1 MIEDKI
7 MTTEKDREKIK
18 IMEQVI
24 KKLITMN
31 EAASILSISY
41 RQVKRLKKAYISKGD
56 AGLIH
61 KSRGKPSNR
70 KLPED
75 FTKGI
80 LELYKTRYIGFGPTL
95 ASEKL
100 EKDGYKIDHETLRK
114 LLIKEGLWEL
124 KRKRE
129 QHRERRERKRHFGE
143 MVQID
148 GSHHKWFGDEH
159 EMNCLFNL
167 VDDATKTTLSQM
179 DTGETTD
186 IAMTTLW
193 EWINKFGIPQ
203 SLYCDRKNVFVTDRE
218 PTVEEQL
225 RNEEPLT
232 FFGKACKKLGIRI
245 IVANSPQA
253 KGRVERNHAV
263 YQDRFVKELKLLNI
277 KDIDSANKLLKTSFV
292 DELNNKFSIDPIND
306 VDYHKD
312 VPKDLD
318 LRTVFCYEY
327 DRKVSNDWVI
337 QFEKRYFQITKKN
350 KFLPRSGSKVIV
362 SVWLDKSIHIYY
374 NNVELNYEE
383 ITNMTTAF
391 KKVS

>member
-1 MIEDKI
+1 

-18 IMEQVI
+18 VMDQVV
-24 KKLITMN
+24 KKLITMT
-31 EAASILSISY
+31 EAASKLSLSY
-41 RQVKRLKKAYISKGD
+41 RQVKRLKKAFISKGD
-56 AGLIH
+56 VGLIH
-61 KSRGKPSNR
+61 KSRGKTSNR
-70 KLPED
+70 KFSSD
-75 FTKGI
+75 FIYSI
-80 LELYKTRYIGFGPTL
+80 LELYKTRYEGFGPTL

-114 LLIKEGLWEL
+114 LLINEGLWEL
-124 KRKRE
+124 KRKRSK
-129 QHRERRERKRHFGE
+129 HRKRRERKHHFGE

-148 GSHHKWFGDEH
+148 GSHHKWFGDDG
-159 EMNCLFNL
+159 EMSCLLNL
-167 VDDATKTTLSQM
+167 VDDATKTTLSLM
-179 DTGETTD
+179 DTGETTN
-186 IAMTTLW
+186 IAMITLW
-193 EWINKFGIPQ
+193 EWIKRFGIPY

-232 FFGKACKKLGIRI
+232 FFGKACKKLGIKI

-263 YQDRFVKELKLLNI
+263 YQDRFVKELKLLTI
-277 KDIDSANKLLKTSFV
+277 KDIDSANELLKSSFV

-312 VPKDLD
+312 VPKGLD

-362 SVWLDKSIHIYY
+362 SVWLDKSIHIY
-374 NNVELNYEE
+374 NNGVELKYEE
-383 ITNMTTAF
+383 ITEMMIAI
-391 KKVS
+391 KKAS

>member
-18 IMEQVI
+18 TMEQVI
-24 KKLITMN
+24 KKLITMK
-31 EAASILSISY
+31 EAASKLSISY
-41 RQVKRLKKAYISKGD
+41 RHVKRLKKAYISKGD

-70 KLPED
+70 KLSED
-75 FTKGI
+75 VIKGI
-80 LELYKTRYIGFGPTL
+80 LELYKTIYAGYGPTL

-114 LLIKEGLWEL
+114 LLIKEDLWEL
-124 KRKRE
+124 KRKRAK
-129 QHRERRERKRHFGE
+129 HRERRERKHHFGE

-148 GSHHKWFGDEH
+148 GSHHKWFGDDR
-159 EMNCLFNL
+159 EMSCLLNL
-167 VDDATKTTLSQM
+167 VDDATKTTLSLM

-186 IAMTTLW
+186 IAMNTLW
-193 EWINKFGIPQ
+193 EWIKRYGIPH

-232 FFGKACKKLGIRI
+232 FFGKTCKKLGIKI

-263 YQDRFVKELKLLNI
+263 YQDRFVKELRLLKI
-277 KDIDSANKLLKTSFV
+277 KDIDSANKLLKTSFA
-292 DELNNKFSIDPIND
+292 DELNNKFSINPINN
-306 VDYHKD
+306 VDYHKE
-312 VPKDLD
+312 VPKELD

-327 DRKVSNDWVI
+327 DRKVSNDWVV

-350 KFLPRSGSKVIV
+350 KVLPRSGMKVIV
-362 SVWLDKSIHIYY
+362 SVWLDKSIHIYF
-374 NNVELNYEE
+374 NGVELNYEE
-383 ITNMTTAF
+383 ITNIATAL